1 MKDFVYIK
9 PFKPRRYARF
19 AGAIFLILTASFA
32 VMSLMQSRVIA
43 FTAIDYQ
50 LAGCGLGAGSNPLG
64 TTCGYFLHN
73 SSIALVSW
81 IGGFAV
87 VGPFFILWENSSN
100 IGGYIA
106 EAIVN
111 PEITGFV
118 TNSTAG
124 NLAFLIPHGI
134 FEIPAIVLALALGI
148 YNAQLVLDN
157 RGQNVTYSMRE
168 AVGEGLKWFGIVL
181 GLLLIAA
188 VVETW
193 ISPGFAKGVAQL

>member
-1 MKDFVYIK
+1 MKDFVYVR
-9 PFKPRRYARF
+9 PFQPKRYVRF
-19 AGAIFLILTASFA
+19 AGTIFLILTGAFA

-43 FTAIDYQ
+43 FTGMDYQ

-64 TTCGYFLHN
+64 TTCGYFIHN

-111 PEITGFV
+111 PDMPGFV
-118 TNSTAG
+118 TNSSAG
-124 NLAFLIPHGI
+124 NLAFLVPHGI
-134 FEIPAIVLALALGI
+134 FEIPAIILSLALGI
-148 YNAQLVLDN
+148 YNAQLILDN
-157 RGQNVTYSMRE
+157 RSQNVTYSMRE
-168 AVGEGLKWFGIVL
+168 AVREGAKWFGIAL
-181 GLLLIAA
+181 ALLLVAA
-188 VVETW
+188 VVEAW
-193 ISPGFAKGVAQL
+193 ISPGFAQGVARL